1 MWKVI
6 SAVCLATLIPFGAV
20 AKAPARPT
28 FPYGVLGLRGYAME
42 MNRDGTFRI
51 YSGSTVFVEGTF
63 RVEGNRL
70 TIADHGGRYACRGRR
85 MNPGSYYWSVHDGGL
100 YLMLIKDNCWAR
112 KSAFL
117 EAPLKTDFT
126 PPSGRP

>member
-1 MWKVI
+1 MLKVI
-6 SAVCLATLIPFGAV
+6 SAMFLAMLIPFGAV
-20 AKAPARPT
+20 AKESGHSA
-28 FPYGVLGLRGYAME
+28 FPYGLLGLRGYAME
-42 MNRDGTFRI
+42 MTREGTFRI
-51 YSGSTVFVEGTF
+51 YSGNTVFVEGTF

-70 TIADHGGRYACRGRR
+70 TIADHGGRYACRGKR

-112 KSAFL
+112 KTAFL

-126 PPSGRP
+126 PASGRP